1 MKTILVVE
9 SGGVVKPDYQQ
20 LLRSHKI
27 VTIAVKSINEA
38 IIFLI
43 KTRVDLLVTSID
55 FSDNNCMAFLKF
67 MRTNSPDLP
76 VVGIVAN
83 ADTVGEREIH
93 DLSKWVSDMVTA
105 PIDENELIATI
116 LNALENGKLQNAG
129 PS

>member
-76 VVGIVAN
+76 VVGIVTN
-83 ADTVGEREIH
+83 ADTVGEREIL
-93 DLSKWVSDMVTA
+93 DLNKWVSDMITA